1 MINLRLPIFEGK
13 SSLIFQF
20 PHQHNSS
27 MGPHEILEP
36 SHRDRSPVT
45 HHRARSPVTATTPGL
60 GTGTKVR
67 GSRKKVIWR
76 SAPVGALFILC
87 F

>member
-27 MGPHEILEP
+27 MGPHEILEKFEQLLNKSKIKIKQYIFIYITLRLQHP
-36 SHRDRSPVT
+36 K
-45 HHRARSPVTATTPGL
+45 L
-60 GTGTKVR
+60 
-67 GSRKKVIWR
+67 
-76 SAPVGALFILC
+76 LFELKN
-87 F
+87 